1 MQDILQ
7 RLTSSLMQ
15 SYDAHGGIN
24 HLDGV
29 NLPSK
34 SIIADITKDLLTLLF
49 PGFFQEKLIHSQQ
62 LKTETHQLVEKASVE
77 QVQDGMFYSSNI
89 LVNWKPLINFLSNKW
104 FIIKICTR
112 ISQEIP

>member
-1 MQDILQ
+1 
-7 RLTSSLMQ
+7 MQ

-49 PGFFQEKLIHSQQ
+49 PGFFQEKLIHSGQQ
-62 LKTETHQLVEKASVE
+62 LKTETHQLVEKV
-77 QVQDGMFYSSNI
+77 F
-89 LVNWKPLINFLSNKW
+89 WLSAKRNRKEP
-104 FIIKICTR
+104 
-112 ISQEIP
+112 EIPPNHA

>member
-49 PGFFQEKLIHSQQ
+49 PGFFQEKLIHSQR
-62 LKTETHQLVEKASVE
+62 LKTETHQLVEKASVK
-77 QVQDGMFYSSNI
+77 QMQDGMFNTAHI
-89 LVNWKPLINFLSNKW
+89 LVDGEPV
-104 FIIKICTR
+104 
-112 ISQEIP
+112 ISGF